1 MPQHE
6 HFLEQ
11 HDPDRK
17 DFQVDRIILFS
28 DAVFAI
34 AITLLIIEIK
44 TPNIHELPNKD
55 VQHQLQQLSELWPK
69 FMAFTMSFFVIAV
82 YWRSHHRI
90 FGFVNTYT
98 EKLIWINILFLFA
111 VVVMPFSSA
120 YYSENYGYEVSH
132 VFYNLNII
140 ATGLINYFFIRYVF
154 NPANKLVKHQPTPMF
169 IHLFKAR
176 AVAIPIFFSCII
188 LLGFF
193 GVPFYPIIYAL
204 LWPMF
209 LILRRY
215 NARKY
220 ADKPAQKRKAQKSP
234 EE

>member
-1 MPQHE
+1 MEKHD

-11 HDPDRK
+11 HDPERK

-44 TPNIHELPNKD
+44 APEIHSNLMRE
-55 VQHQLQQLSELWPK
+55 QLQQLLYLWPK
-69 FMAFTMSFFVIAV
+69 FLAFFISFFVIAI

-90 FGFVNTYT
+90 FGFVNAYS
-98 EKLIWINILFLFA
+98 EKLIWINMFFLFTI
-111 VVVMPFSSA
+111 VLMPFSSA
-120 YYSENYGYEVSH
+120 YNSENYGRELPYI
-132 VFYNLNII
+132 FYHLNII
-140 ATGLINYFFIRYVF
+140 ITGFINYRFITHVF
-154 NPANKLVKHQPTPMF
+154 NPANKLIKHQPTPMF

-176 AVAIPIFFSCII
+176 AIAIPIFFSGLVI
-188 LLGFF
+188 LLLL
-193 GVPFYPIIYAL
+193 GVSMSPIVYIL

-209 LILRRY
+209 ILLRMY

-220 ADKPAQKRKAQKSP
+220 RDKPVTKPKRKV
-234 EE
+234 